1 MPSLKGL
8 ACVSLFALA
17 ITASPALAQ
26 SNDTPPRAPT
36 TMPGSPSAAPADQ
49 QSGQQKRKHRRRS
62 RGMSAPQG
70 QTNPTPSD
78 QR

>member
-17 ITASPALAQ
+17 IAAPPALAQ

-36 TMPGSPSAAPADQ
+36 TMPGNPSAAPTDQ
-49 QSGQQKRKHRRRS
+49 QSGQQKRKHGRRS
-62 RGMSAPQG
+62 RATSAPQG

>member
-1 MPSLKGL
+1 
-8 ACVSLFALA
+8 
-17 ITASPALAQ
+17 
-26 SNDTPPRAPT
+26 
-36 TMPGSPSAAPADQ
+36 MPGNPSAAPADQ

-62 RGMSAPQG
+62 RGTSAPQG

>member
-8 ACVSLFALA
+8 ACVSLLTFA
-17 ITASPALAQ
+17 IASPPALAQ
-26 SNDTPPRAPT
+26 SNDTAPHAPT
-36 TMPGSPSAAPADQ
+36 IMPGNPSTAPADQ

-62 RGMSAPQG
+62 RGTSAPQG
-70 QTNPTPSD
+70 QTNPAPSD

>member
-26 SNDTPPRAPT
+26 SNDTPPRART

-49 QSGQQKRKHRRRS
+49 QSDQQKRKHRRRS
-62 RGMSAPQG
+62 RGTSAPQG